1 MPIEASPSASP
12 SALAAAFF
20 IALREDQHERAKALL
35 DAHPALAT
43 FSAHTAAAVGNVEAL
58 RAFLAA
64 DHGAATTPTQPDGIE
79 PIIFAA
85 TGQLK
90 TMLGVSDS
98 ALADVVRVLL
108 DAGAGANAFVEMPHD
123 PRARISALYFA
134 CVSNNVPAAR
144 LLLERGADPND
155 GESVFHAAEHDH
167 RDCLDLLLAHGANLS
182 DAHAEWGNTPLYFLS
197 AYSEPHARIDIVTRG
212 MRWLLEH
219 GADPNVPSLVTSR
232 DQATGEQRPGVGEM
246 PLHRLAV
253 GRSVSAV
260 RLFIEHGAVIDA
272 PRADGRT
279 PYALAVRTG
288 NTEVADFLAASG
300 ADTARLDDVDRL
312 LGACAVANEGEVRAL
327 VGANPDLIARLAL
340 ADRQALH
347 AAVDRNREASAG
359 LMLRLGW
366 PVTDEGEWGG
376 TALHWAAWHGRPA
389 LVRLL
394 LDHRAPV
401 NVRDREYGSS
411 PIAWASHGSMHSR
424 EGTDADYIAIT
435 NMLLEA
441 GATRAESFNRW
452 DESPE
457 SMASPGVAYVLQ
469 RRGFTSE
476 AAPGLPEPGLP
487 APAAGAA

>member
-1 MPIEASPSASP
+1 MPIEASPL
-12 SALAAAFF
+12 ALASAFF
-20 IALREDQHERAKALL
+20 VALREDQHERAKALL
-35 DAHPALAT
+35 DAHPEIAT

-64 DHGAATTPTQPDGIE
+64 DTGAATTPTLPDGIE

-90 TMLGVSDS
+90 TMLGVADS
-98 ALADVVRVLL
+98 ARADVVRVLL
-108 DAGAGANAFVEMPHD
+108 DAGASANAFVQMPHD

-167 RDCLDLLLAHGANLS
+167 RDCLELLLAHGANLS

-197 AYSEPHARIDIVTRG
+197 GYREPNARIDTVTRG
-212 MRWLLEH
+212 MQWLLDH
-219 GADPNVPSLVTSR
+219 GADPDVPSHVTSR
-232 DQATGEQRPGVGEM
+232 DGGPGVGEV

-260 RLFIEHGAVIDA
+260 RLFTEHGATVDV

-288 NTEVADFLAASG
+288 NTDVAEFLAASG
-300 ADTARLDDVDRL
+300 ADTLRLDDVDRL
-312 LGACAVANEGEVRAL
+312 LAACAIADAHAARILTA
-327 VGANPDLIARLAL
+327 AHPDLIARLAL

-347 AAVDRNREASAG
+347 EAVDRNREASVS
-359 LMLRLGW
+359 LMLHLGW
-366 PVTDEGEWGG
+366 PVSDEGEWGG

-394 LDHRAPV
+394 LDHAAPV

-411 PIAWASHGSMHSR
+411 PIAWASHGSMHSQ
-424 EGTDADYIAIT
+424 EGTDADYVAIT
-435 NMLLEA
+435 GMLLDA

-452 DESPE
+452 GESPE
-457 SMASPGVAYVLQ
+457 SMASPGVANLLQ
-469 RRGFTSE
+469 RRGFTSGAE
-476 AAPGLPEPGLP
+476 
-487 APAAGAA
+487 GAA